1 MTYTVTGPFP
11 VVGQDAGSTLTD
23 EQLDG
28 LDIDWLVES
37 GHLTATTE
45 AVQADPTKE
54 G

>member
-37 GHLTATTE
+37 GHIIATTE
-45 AVQADPTKE
+45 ADKADTTKE